1 MASRS
6 ESIGIEG
13 NKRSSNNKTRKGFPL
28 KKNFY
33 ITTLTL
39 FFVLLGVKIVISG
52 FFLTTATLSIA
63 GADVVMAQEAPQE
76 VKKEGEKNLE
86 TLEQSLRKKEQELLQ
101 KEAELKKMEV
111 ELMPLK
117 EEIDTRMS
125 ELNELQNSLTAYS
138 KSLAER
144 EKIMQDAKI
153 AHLVKLY
160 ASMEAKKAADILD
173 RLQIDTVVRILGN
186 MKGKEAGGILAMMP
200 PDKGAVISE
209 KLSESEK

>member
-6 ESIGIEG
+6 ESTGIEG
-13 NKRSSNNKTRKGFPL
+13 NKRSSDNKTRKGFSL

-52 FFLTTATLSIA
+52 FFLTNSPLSIA
-63 GADVVMAQEAPQE
+63 NANIVMAQEILPE
-76 VKKEGEKNLE
+76 VKKDDDRKLE
-86 TLEQSLRKKEQELLQ
+86 TLEQSLRKKEKELMQ
-101 KEAELKKMEV
+101 KEAELKKMET
-111 ELMPLK
+111 ELMPLR
-117 EEIDTRMS
+117 EEIDSRMA
-125 ELNELQNSLTAYS
+125 ELNELQNTLTAYS

-144 EKIMQDAKI
+144 EKVMQDAKI

-160 ASMEAKKAADILD
+160 SSMEAKKAADILD

-200 PDKGAVISE
+200 PDKGAIISE
-209 KLSESEK
+209 KLSESGK